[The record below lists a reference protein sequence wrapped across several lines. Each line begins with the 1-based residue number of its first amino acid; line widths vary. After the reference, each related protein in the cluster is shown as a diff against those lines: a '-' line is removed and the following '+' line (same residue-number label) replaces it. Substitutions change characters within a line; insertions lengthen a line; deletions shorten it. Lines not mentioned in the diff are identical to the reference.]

1 MNSDG
6 RTAPGGRIRAQ
17 LQYLAP
23 SDDGSAV
30 YHASQA
36 GGAAAAHDG
45 QYRWHEVDIAD
56 ARGRDL
62 SLDRQGFML
71 MPHNSAVADFSDD
84 AALADIYEPE
94 IDRLLRAVTGARRV
108 HVFDHTRRAASDNLR
123 RNRTMRE
130 PSSVIHNDYTSW
142 SAEKRLA
149 EMLPHEAASL
159 SAQRFAIVNVW
170 RSIAGTVETMPLA
183 FCDSTTLADGDIV
196 EVTRQARDRT
206 GQIQMAYYN
215 PAHRWRYFPHMT
227 PDEVALIK
235 TYDSAVDGRNRF
247 TIHTAFADPASAP
260 DAPPR
265 QSIESRAFLFF

>member
-1 MNSDG
+1 MNSD
-6 RTAPGGRIRAQ
+6 GRIRAQ

-159 SAQRFAIVNVW
+159 FAQRFAIVNVW

-215 PAHRWRYFPHMT
+215 PAHRWGYFPHMT

>member
-94 IDRLLRAVTGARRV
+94 INRLLRAVTGARRV

-170 RSIAGTVETMPLA
+170 RSIAGTVETMPPVSYTHL
-183 FCDSTTLADGDIV
+183 TLP
-196 EVTRQARDRT
+196 TRCL
-206 GQIQMAYYN
+206 
-215 PAHRWRYFPHMT
+215 
-227 PDEVALIK
+227 V
-235 TYDSAVDGRNRF
+235 
-247 TIHTAFADPASAP
+247 
-260 DAPPR
+260 
-265 QSIESRAFLFF
+265 

>member
-6 RTAPGGRIRAQ
+6 RTALGGRISAK
-17 LQYLAP
+17 LQYLAL

-71 MPHNSAVADFSDD
+71 MPHNSAVVDFSDD

-94 IDRLLRAVTGARRV
+94 INRLLRAVTGAWRV

-170 RSIAGTVETMPLA
+170 RSIAGTVETMPMA
-183 FCDSTTLADGDIV
+183 FCDSTTLAYGDIV

-215 PAHRWRYFPHMT
+215 PAHRWGYFPHMT
-227 PDEVALIK
+227 PDEVVLIK

>member
-1 MNSDG
+1 MNSNG
-6 RTAPGGRIRAQ
+6 RTASGSRIRAQ

-159 SAQRFAIVNVW
+159 FAQRFAIVNVW

-215 PAHRWRYFPHMT
+215 PAHRWGYFPHMA

>member
-6 RTAPGGRIRAQ
+6 RTASGGRIRAQ

-30 YHASQA
+30 YHAAQA

-56 ARGRDL
+56 ARGCDL

-71 MPHNSAVADFSDD
+71 MPHNSAVTDFSDD

-94 IDRLLRAVTGARRV
+94 IDRLLRSVTGARRV

-123 RNRTMRE
+123 RNRAVRE

-149 EMLPHEAASL
+149 EMLAHEAASL

-215 PAHRWRYFPHMT
+215 PAHRWGCFPHMM

-260 DAPPR
+260 DAAPR

>member
-94 IDRLLRAVTGARRV
+94 INRLLRAVTGARRV

-130 PSSVIHNDYTSW
+130 PSLVIHNDYTSW

-215 PAHRWRYFPHMT
+215 PAHCWGYFPHMT

>member
-215 PAHRWRYFPHMT
+215 PAHRWGYFPHMT

-235 TYDSAVDGRNRF
+235 TYDSAVDGRNCF

-265 QSIESRAFLFF
+265 QSIESRAFLCF

>member
-1 MNSDG
+1 MNGTSQ
-6 RTAPGGRIRAQ
+6 PVPQGRIRAQ

-23 SDDGSAV
+23 GDDGGAV

-45 QYRWHEVDIAD
+45 QYRWHEVDVAD
-56 ARGRDL
+56 ARGRTL
-62 SLDRQGFML
+62 SLDREGFML
-71 MPHNSAVADFSDD
+71 MPHSSAVTDFRDD
-84 AALADIYEPE
+84 AALVVIYEPE

-108 HVFDHTRRAASDNLR
+108 HVFDHTRRAADDSLR
-123 RNRTMRE
+123 RNQTMRE

-149 EMLPHEAASL
+149 EILPDEAASL

-170 RSIAGTVETMPLA
+170 RSIAGRVETMPLA
-183 FCDSTTLADGDIV
+183 FCDSTTVAGSDIV

-215 PAHRWRYFPHMT
+215 PAHRWGYFPHMA

-235 TYDSAVDGRNRF
+235 TYDSARDGRNRY

-260 DAPPR
+260 DTAPR

>member
-94 IDRLLRAVTGARRV
+94 INRLLRAVTGARRV
-108 HVFDHTRRAASDNLR
+108 HVFDHPRRAASDNLR

-215 PAHRWRYFPHMT
+215 PAHRWGYFPHMT
-227 PDEVALIK
+227 SDEVALIK

>member
-6 RTAPGGRIRAQ
+6 RTASGGRIRAQ

-30 YHASQA
+30 YHAAQA

-56 ARGRDL
+56 ARGCDL

-71 MPHNSAVADFSDD
+71 MPHNSAVTDFSDD

-94 IDRLLRAVTGARRV
+94 IDRLLRSVTGARRV

-149 EMLPHEAASL
+149 EMLAHEAASL

-215 PAHRWRYFPHMT
+215 PAHRWGCFPHMM